1 VRQNSE
7 RGDMEEHNPRLKAAI
22 LETVR
27 QQLESGDPP
36 ETKETLARLKREGF
50 SEEDARVLLGQA
62 VAVEIWCILKEK
74 KPFNRERFVRNLRNL
89 PAQPEG

>member
-1 VRQNSE
+1 VRPDSE

-22 LETVR
+22 LETVEN
-27 QQLESGDPP
+27 QLKSGEPP
-36 ETKETLARLKREGF
+36 ETRETLARLEREGF

-62 VAVEIWCILKEK
+62 VAVEIWCVLKEK

>member
-1 VRQNSE
+1 
-7 RGDMEEHNPRLKAAI
+7 MEEHNPRLKAAI
-22 LETVR
+22 LETVEN
-27 QQLESGDPP
+27 QLKSGEPP
-36 ETKETLARLKREGF
+36 ETGETLARLEREGF

-62 VAVEIWCILKEK
+62 VAVEIWCVLKEK